1 MRWRLSLVAV
11 LALPLS
17 AGTVGCGFI
26 FTHGPPEGYEQMDYF
41 TCTESNTGPIVDV
54 IWGGLNVIGAIVVLS
69 DPDEYE
75 ERDQLIASGL
85 AWGAISGTAAAVGFS
100 KTSKCR
106 DAKRELAERQAD
118 SGLQPQADSRNL
130 PQWALLYPSENRVRL
145 DPTRGRILR

>member
-1 MRWRLSLVAV
+1 MRWRIPLVAV

-41 TCTESNTGPIVDV
+41 TCTESNTGPILDV

-75 ERDQLIASGL
+75 ESNQIIASGL
-85 AWGAISGTAAAVGFS
+85 TWGAISGTAAAVGFS

-106 DAKRELAERQAD
+106 DAKQEMAQTEGVSEQSQAD
-118 SGLQPQADSRNL
+118 YATWDGAKFVLPNRHAWEVSTDSH
-130 PQWALLYPSENRVRL
+130 
-145 DPTRGRILR
+145 